1 MDAINLFIDSKDGVH
16 FIKFSEGKYIK
27 TPKGND
33 LSSTNLKLIDSII
46 YDLQKYEDVE
56 IEENQSISG
65 EPLETISLYTLLST
79 QLDFY
84 DKDRKLC
91 YPDLEFST
99 DPLLNI
105 CPGPE
110 KIDQLQQCRVII
122 QILKRR
128 GFVFQKVQSYSNDLT
143 LRERLREQICV
154 DFNSSSNFLK
164 SVFINIATIYGTYLG
179 SWCFCFNGLSED
191 EFATAL
197 KYTGDFQWQVDYE
210 LTLEKEKLDEKEM
223 LELFR
228 DEKRNT
234 YLRNSVIKKCFN
246 ERVEVFSI
254 CKKFIEVSSYEDPL
268 VLQIKKGESK
278 IQEFKESL
286 SLDVRKKKDKSYQ
299 PKKEKYM
306 EEAVLKTIAGFLN
319 SDGGELFIGVDDKS
333 TILGI
338 KNEIDILHH
347 SSTDKILLHLKNLIK
362 TNIGVGFSNLINISI
377 ENLNNLDLI
386 HVICKKS
393 DKEIFVKGKDFYVR
407 LGPST
412 DKLEGKELLEYSKSR
427 F

>member
-1 MDAINLFIDSKDGVH
+1 M
-16 FIKFSEGKYIK
+16 
-27 TPKGND
+27 
-33 LSSTNLKLIDSII
+33 
-46 YDLQKYEDVE
+46 
-56 IEENQSISG
+56 
-65 EPLETISLYTLLST
+65 
-79 QLDFY
+79 
-84 DKDRKLC
+84 
-91 YPDLEFST
+91 
-99 DPLLNI
+99 
-105 CPGPE
+105 
-110 KIDQLQQCRVII
+110 
-122 QILKRR
+122 
-128 GFVFQKVQSYSNDLT
+128 
-143 LRERLREQICV
+143 
-154 DFNSSSNFLK
+154 
-164 SVFINIATIYGTYLG
+164 
-179 SWCFCFNGLSED
+179 SED

-234 YLRNSVIKKCFN
+234 YLTNSVIKKCFN